1 MSGVYR
7 LKIVETTDELKNLL
21 RVQKTASD
29 KERIQLLFLLKSGQA
44 PTIKTAAEILGRNRV
59 TVQKWISRYRQGGI
73 YSILAREQRKRKRI
87 LQSSKK
93 R

>member
-21 RVQKTASD
+21 GVHKTTSD
-29 KERIQLLFLLKSGQA
+29 RERIQLLYLLKSGQA
-44 PTIKTAAEILGRNRV
+44 PTIKIAAEILGRNRV

-73 YSILAREQRKRKRI
+73 YSILAHKQRRRKHI
-87 LQSSKK
+87 LQRPKK